1 MYFFLARVYRALRA
15 VMKHLTWWLFITTQE
30 SISVSVFAM
39 VCVRVHI
46 SVLFSRSHA
55 VSRA

>member
-1 MYFFLARVYRALRA
+1 MYFFLARLYRALRA
-15 VMKHLTWWLFITTQE
+15 VIKHPTWWLFITTQE

-39 VCVRVHI
+39 VCVRI